1 MKLTAKEI
9 EKYRPPLG
17 KDHIVFAE
25 DFPGLGLRFRNG
37 RATWIFQWSTGSG
50 IARRSGR
57 LKLGAYPALTPAK
70 ARETAQELHSRVTLG
85 FDPSAE
91 KRQRLAENEQTFGVL
106 IADHLKAHQ
115 SKVKPKSYIDI
126 VRYLDKYAV
135 KLHRLPIANVD
146 RRTIAKF
153 LDDIGEEH
161 GKIAMNRCRSALS
174 NLFQWAMKK
183 GRAEA
188 NPVIGTEVAEE
199 KSRDRF
205 LNDEEL
211 RKVWSVLGSDDYSD
225 IVRLLILTGQ
235 RRGEIA
241 DLQWNE
247 IHFERGVIVL
257 PPERTKNG
265 QRHEVPMSSAVRGIL
280 LGHPKTGERVFA
292 PVVSWHRSREVLAK
306 KAGFANWTLHDLRR
320 SVSTGMG
327 EIGILPHAIEAVL
340 NHVGGF
346 RSGVGGT
353 YNRSPYFAEK
363 KQALALWAD
372 HVLAVVEGRDSKVTP
387 FRGNAS

>member
-1 MKLTAKEI
+1 
-9 EKYRPPLG
+9 
-17 KDHIVFAE
+17 
-25 DFPGLGLRFRNG
+25 
-37 RATWIFQWSTGSG
+37 
-50 IARRSGR
+50 
-57 LKLGAYPALTPAK
+57 
-70 ARETAQELHSRVTLG
+70 LG

-115 SKVKPKSYIDI
+115 SKVKPKSHIDI
-126 VRYLDKYAV
+126 VRYLDKYAA

-146 RRTIAKF
+146 RRTVAKF

-211 RKVWSVLGSDDYSD
+211 RKVWSALGSDDYSD

-247 IHFERGVIVL
+247 IDFERGVIVL
-257 PPERTKNG
+257 PSERTKNG
-265 QRHEVPMSSAVRGIL
+265 QRHEVPMSLAVRNIVSER
-280 LGHPKTGERVFA
+280 PKTGDRVFA
-292 PVVSWHRSREVLAK
+292 PVSSWHRSREAIAK
-306 KAGFANWTLHDLRR
+306 KTGFADWTLHDLRR

-327 EIGILPHAIEAVL
+327 ELGIQPHVIEAVL
-340 NHVGGF
+340 NHVSGF
-346 RSGVGGT
+346 RAGVAGT

-363 KQALALWAD
+363 KQALGLWAD
-372 HVLAVVEGRDSKVTP
+372 HVAAFVEGRESNVTP
-387 FRGNAS
+387 LHGRT